1 MYIKAIIMSFMH
13 PENKISIDSK
23 VSFNA
28 AIGVKNVFSSSRFS
42 NSKVGNNCRL
52 NGSSVFSSQM
62 GSRVKVGSESFLFSV
77 NLTDDTV
84 IGERCLLT
92 ESSVGRF
99 TYFAGGSRVFYTDI
113 GSFCSIAE
121 NVIIGHA
128 EHPLNRI
135 STSPLFY
142 KSNNEFGN
150 KNFVVNEQLEFKRT
164 KIGSDVWIGY
174 NAFIRTG
181 VRIGHGAVIGAGAV
195 VTKDVEPYSIVGGVP
210 AKLIRKRFDE
220 KTINALLSLE
230 WWNWPTSKIEKNKL
244 LFSSDLSGGDIGKYL
259 SGIV

>member
-52 NGSSVFSSQM
+52 NGSSVFSSQL

-164 KIGSDVWIGY
+164 KIGSDVWIGA

-181 VRIGHGAVIGAGAV
+181 VNVGHGAVVGAGAV
-195 VTKDVEPYSIVGGVP
+195 VTKDVAPYSVVGGVP
-210 AKLIRKRFDE
+210 AAIIRKRFDDETIE
-220 KTINALLSLE
+220 KLLKIE
-230 WWNWPTSKIEKNKL
+230 WWNWTLDLIEKNKSLFNLNLENGDL
-244 LFSSDLSGGDIGKYL
+244 LKRFSNGL
-259 SGIV
+259 